1 MTTNPTKIF
10 IKNYEP
16 LLLKKHF
23 LKLDE
28 YFIKKEEIVEIV
40 STDGLFTIEN
50 GSIYRLKPVDKE
62 IVVQE
67 FDGFELIFDESYCK
81 KEYINSQIPYDNIEI
96 DTVRFYYGE
105 CKTGKKSFLT
115 FVIEG
120 MYEEHAFAS
129 LKTDKYINFTPSNFY
144 FLLNEKFDNI
154 LVRKEL
160 NVFLSMLK

>member
-1 MTTNPTKIF
+1 MTTTPTKIF

-16 LLLKKHF
+16 FLLKKHF
-23 LKLDE
+23 AKLDE
-28 YFIKKEEIVEIV
+28 YLIKKEEIVEIV
-40 STDGLFTIEN
+40 STDGMFTVEN

-62 IVVQE
+62 IFVHE
-67 FDGFELIFDESYCK
+67 FEGFELIFDESYCK

-96 DTVRFYYGE
+96 NTVRFYYGE
-105 CKTGKKSFLT
+105 SKKGKKSFLT
-115 FVIEG
+115 FVVEG
-120 MYEEHAFAS
+120 IYEEQMFTS